1 MRMSPRQRLRTTIVA
16 LSGALVLA
24 VGPAVLAT
32 PAAVAAPQGGQAQPA
47 YPFDG
52 EEGTGNGTNQPKK
65 DERAERAEEFGG
77 GLASEVIDLAANILK
92 CGLNVVTPTVGCSI

>member
-16 LSGALVLA
+16 LSGALILA
-24 VGPAVLAT
+24 AGPAVLSA
-32 PAAVAAPQGGQAQPA
+32 PAAVAAPQGGQPS

-52 EEGTGNGTNQPKK
+52 GEDGGTAHEPKK
-65 DERAERAEEFGG
+65 DERAQRAEEFGG

>member
-1 MRMSPRQRLRTTIVA
+1 MSPRQRLRTTIVA

-52 EEGTGNGTNQPKK
+52 EEGGSTREPKK

>member
-1 MRMSPRQRLRTTIVA
+1 MRMSPRQRLRTTIAA

-24 VGPAVLAT
+24 AGPAVLAT

-52 EEGTGNGTNQPKK
+52 DEGGTTHEPKK

-77 GLASEVIDLAANILK
+77 GLAGEVIDLAANILK